1 MSGLVREVPE
11 PSKHRVMGWALAA
24 GPREVGQPHSSW
36 MLAEQAAAR
45 GSSPSKGVRL
55 GVAGEE
61 EMGEAAGLRPLA
73 GTLHAPL
80 SLHWKSCASWTY
92 WWGKPWAQDRW
103 PQGLTL
109 MGSM

>member
-11 PSKHRVMGWALAA
+11 PSKHWVMGWALAA

-45 GSSPSKGVRL
+45 GSTPSKGVRL

-61 EMGEAAGLRPLA
+61 EMGEAAGLCPLA
-73 GTLHAPL
+73 GPLHAPPEP
-80 SLHWKSCASWTY
+80 ASWTY